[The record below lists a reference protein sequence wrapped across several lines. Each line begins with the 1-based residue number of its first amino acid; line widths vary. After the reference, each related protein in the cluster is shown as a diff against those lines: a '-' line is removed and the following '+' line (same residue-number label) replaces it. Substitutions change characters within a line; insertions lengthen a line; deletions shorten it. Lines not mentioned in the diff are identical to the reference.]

1 MCARTNLTLG
11 LAWSSVWDSEKEL
24 NTLRLNQK
32 PRKSDRQDRGVL
44 IRTLK
49 GNRISKHRQENV
61 DFYERTQSLLSIGKK
76 KGKLSTRSQCFS
88 RLENHDNKR
97 VLKDGKIKTRRKIVN
112 TERRGRKEKRKK
124 LARYGFS
131 DKRLLPKPLH
141 LLYFLFTNYYKDVK
155 INVQFFL
162 VKKRNHLIYLSGK

>member
-1 MCARTNLTLG
+1 M
-11 LAWSSVWDSEKEL
+11 
-24 NTLRLNQK
+24 
-32 PRKSDRQDRGVL
+32 
-44 IRTLK
+44 
-49 GNRISKHRQENV
+49 
-61 DFYERTQSLLSIGKK
+61 
-76 KGKLSTRSQCFS
+76 
-88 RLENHDNKR
+88 
-97 VLKDGKIKTRRKIVN
+97 LKDGKIKTRRKIVN

>member
-32 PRKSDRQDRGVL
+32 PRKSDQQDRGVL

-49 GNRISKHRQENV
+49 GNPISKYRQENV

-76 KGKLSTRSQCFS
+76 KASYPLVPSAFPGW
-88 RLENHDNKR
+88 
-97 VLKDGKIKTRRKIVN
+97 KIMTP
-112 TERRGRKEKRKK
+112 RGC
-124 LARYGFS
+124 
-131 DKRLLPKPLH
+131 
-141 LLYFLFTNYYKDVK
+141 
-155 INVQFFL
+155 
-162 VKKRNHLIYLSGK
+162 